1 MSQMTGVYDLDVL
14 RRELI
19 QIDQNIERWK
29 EGLEEQLT
37 KREQYVKLIKEAEAI
52 LRLHQKEGK

>member
-1 MSQMTGVYDLDVL
+1 MTGVYDLDVL